1 MNNLQ
6 FNRRAKW
13 VWRQVNSNRINRH
26 LSPIQQD
33 LTAVN
38 KQISD
43 LLWMGATVI
52 LFNYCLYSER
62 YVLAVVYAFC
72 AISLYALFYYDQLKQ
87 RQQIQSDINL
97 LHQKKRW
104 GLRFKTM
111 WLIDNDHF
119 LFNQLKYSGSHRLV
133 SSERSGLFVWKA
145 KNAQNKKTQSKN
157 GETLN

>member
-13 VWRQVNSNRINRH
+13 VWRQVNPNRINRH
-26 LSPIQQD
+26 LSQTQQD

-38 KQISD
+38 EQISD
-43 LLWMGATVI
+43 LLWIGAAVI
-52 LFNYCLYSER
+52 LFNYGLYYER
-62 YVLAVVYAFC
+62 YIQAVVYAFC
-72 AISLYALFYYDQLKQ
+72 AISLYALFCYDRLKQ
-87 RQQIQSDINL
+87 RQQIKSDIDL

-119 LFNQLKYSGSHRLV
+119 LFDQLKYSGSHRLV
-133 SSERSGLFVWKA
+133 ATKREGLFVWREKRP
-145 KNAQNKKTQSKN
+145 KQKTQPKN